1 METSRLP
8 LSSSIRGKLISAG
21 YTSLSSIS
29 SVSSTDLARGD
40 SLLIQKIVTD
50 NVKITE
56 SEAFE
61 ILKMANQ
68 ISGSSSCN
76 GRSSSLVNGYN
87 TGRLLRLPTLSIF
100 PKFSPLSALMNSSNL
115 SSSSK
120 PAFSSFSQSSRS
132 GGRGRGN
139 ERDNDR
145 RRPQGRGGGGGGR
158 GGGGGGGGGGDRIDA
173 LGRLL
178 TRILRH
184 MASELRLN
192 MRGDGFV
199 KAGDLLSL
207 NLKTSANV
215 QLKSHTIDEIRE
227 AVRRDN
233 KQRFSLVEENGE
245 LLIRANQGHS
255 ITLLLYCLCLSVQ
268 TVESE
273 KLLKPILSPEEAP
286 VCVHGTYRKNLES
299 ILASGLKRMNRL
311 HVHFSCGLPT
321 DGEVISGMRRDV
333 NLLIFLDIKKA
344 LEDGIAFYISDNKV
358 ILTEGVDGVV
368 PVDYFQK
375 IESWPSRQPIP
386 F

>member
-1 METSRLP
+1 MYNSVLLLRLC
-8 LSSSIRGKLISAG
+8 R
-21 YTSLSSIS
+21 
-29 SVSSTDLARGD
+29 
-40 SLLIQKIVTD
+40 
-50 NVKITE
+50 
-56 SEAFE
+56 
-61 ILKMANQ
+61 
-68 ISGSSSCN
+68 
-76 GRSSSLVNGYN
+76 
-87 TGRLLRLPTLSIF
+87 LRLPTLT
-100 PKFSPLSALMNSSNL
+100 L
-115 SSSSK
+115 SSSVFFPKSSPVSAFMDAPNPNSSRK
-120 PAFSSFSQSSRS
+120 SNFSSFAQSSRS
-132 GGRGRGN
+132 GGRGGGY

-145 RRPQGRGGGGGGR
+145 RRPQGRGGGGGGK
-158 GGGGGGGGGGDRIDA
+158 DRIDA

-184 MASELRLN
+184 MATELRLN

-199 KAGDLLSL
+199 KVEDLLNL
-207 NLKTSANV
+207 NLKTSANI
-215 QLKSHTIDEIRE
+215 QLKSHTIDEIKE

-233 KQRFSLVEENGE
+233 KQRFSLIDENGE

-255 ITLLLYCLCLSVQ
+255 IT

-299 ILASGLKRMNRL
+299 ILASGLKRMNRM

-321 DGEVISGMRRDV
+321 DGEVISGMRRNV
-333 NLLIFLDIKKA
+333 NVIIFLDVKKA

-358 ILTEGVDGVV
+358 ILTEGIDGVV

-375 IESWPSRQPIP
+375 IESWPDRQSIP